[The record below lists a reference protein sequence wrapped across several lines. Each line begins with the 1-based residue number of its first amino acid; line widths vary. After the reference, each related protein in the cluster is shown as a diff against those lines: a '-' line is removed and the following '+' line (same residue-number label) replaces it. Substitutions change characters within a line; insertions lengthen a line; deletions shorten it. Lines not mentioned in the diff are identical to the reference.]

1 MSLYQRLK
9 EAYIGGKREAEFEEL
24 ILPIISPLTE
34 SELFAFSET
43 FERTKKASI
52 VDNIPE
58 EGSLER
64 TVYDFRFA
72 MGRLKYSLARL

>member
-43 FERTKKASI
+43 FEIARKVLVGDK
-52 VDNIPE
+52 IPAE
-58 EGSLER
+58 RSLER
-64 TVYDFRFA
+64 VIYDLRFA
-72 MGRLKYSLARL
+72 GGRLKYSLARL